1 MKREA
6 NSDSV
11 RLLFCGDFIAQK
23 PREIILSGDLR
34 KLIAGCDI
42 KCLNFEGPL
51 PIGNPVTI
59 PGTAVL
65 PQSMESPSWC
75 EENGFNLIS
84 LSNNHTGDFG
94 EAALLKTVEA
104 FKSASVIGAGSWE
117 EAYSVKSIEIER
129 LKIGFLS
136 LAQCEFG
143 ILNDHWTTKESVG
156 CAWINYPGLNNII
169 AEAKRSLDYLFVIT
183 HAGIEFFE
191 FPLPEWRDRYRELI
205 DSGAD
210 AVIGGHPHVPQG
222 WELYKGKPIFY
233 SLGNFYFD
241 MPNKRDYFNNGLV
254 VVLSLDDQ
262 RAFSFQVY
270 NTSFEG
276 EEIKIDNS
284 EKIKLHN
291 SETCGILANEE
302 EYIEE
307 VNKMCLTLWR
317 SYEAALIRALNSD
330 RSTFSIKE
338 WVKYVSHIFQRRK
351 TEYRFILNYMRCES
365 HRFAISRALKL
376 ISGVRI

>member
-1 MKREA
+1 MKQQA
-6 NSDSV
+6 GGDPV

-23 PREIILSGDLR
+23 PREIVLSGDLR
-34 KLIAGCDI
+34 KLIAECDI

-65 PQSMESPSWC
+65 PQSMDSPPWC

-84 LSNNHTGDFG
+84 LSNNHSGDFG
-94 EAALLKTVEA
+94 ETSLLKTVDA
-104 FKSASVIGAGSWE
+104 FKSATVIGAGTWE
-117 EAYSVKSIEIER
+117 EAYSVKSIEIES

-136 LAQCEFG
+136 VAQCEFG
-143 ILNDHWTTKESVG
+143 ILNDHWTTKESIG

-183 HAGIEFFE
+183 HAGIEFFD

-205 DSGAD
+205 DAGAD
-210 AVIGGHPHVPQG
+210 AIIGGHPHVPQG

-241 MPNKRDYFNNGLV
+241 MPNRREYFSNGLV

-262 RAFSFQVY
+262 KAFSFQVY
-270 NTSFEG
+270 NTMFEG

-291 SETCGILANEE
+291 EETCRILANEKA
-302 EYIEE
+302 YIEV

-317 SYEAALIRALNSD
+317 SYEATLIRALNSD

-338 WVKYVSHIFQRRK
+338 WVKYVSHILQRRK

-365 HRFAISRALKL
+365 HRFAISRAVKL